1 MRLRLLLGLALLSA
15 ACDSYRPPPRPTA
28 PPQPAQPARPAPVQ
42 PQPAAQPA
50 PPPDPMISL
59 SSHASH
65 TCARRRSGAVA
76 CWGNNSDGQIGDG
89 SRTDQPRAV
98 NVPGLSNI
106 SELAAG
112 HAHTCARRG
121 AQILCWGN
129 NEDGQL
135 GDGLG
140 AKPGA
145 RATAPVTV
153 KGLADAVELVTG
165 DAHTCARRKAGT
177 VTCWGLGDDGQL
189 SIVKDRSAALI
200 AVADLSQVA
209 QVVAGANHTCARKTS
224 GDVLC
229 WGRNTEGQLGDDKS
243 GSKIK
248 PVAVVG
254 LKDATHLVAGGN
266 HTCALRRSGAPV
278 CWGSNSHG
286 QLGDGTS
293 GTFAQRRPVA
303 VQGLPGAIA
312 ELVAGQQHTCART
325 QDGKVMCWGRN
336 NFGQLGDG
344 STTDRPKPTPVARLE
359 QVTNL
364 ALGTA
369 HSCALQ
375 TTGNVTCWGSDEH
388 RALGPRRL

>member
-1 MRLRLLLGLALLSA
+1 
-15 ACDSYRPPPRPTA
+15 
-28 PPQPAQPARPAPVQ
+28 
-42 PQPAAQPA
+42 
-50 PPPDPMISL
+50 
-59 SSHASH
+59 
-65 TCARRRSGAVA
+65 
-76 CWGNNSDGQIGDG
+76 
-89 SRTDQPRAV
+89 
-98 NVPGLSNI
+98 
-106 SELAAG
+106 
-112 HAHTCARRG
+112 
-121 AQILCWGN
+121 
-129 NEDGQL
+129 
-135 GDGLG
+135 
-140 AKPGA
+140 
-145 RATAPVTV
+145 
-153 KGLADAVELVTG
+153 
-165 DAHTCARRKAGT
+165 

-248 PVAVVG
+248 PVPVVG

-266 HTCALRRSGAPV
+266 HTCAQRRSGAVV

-303 VQGLPGAIA
+303 VQGLGAVA
-312 ELVAGQQHTCART
+312 ELAAGQQHTCART
-325 QDGKVMCWGRN
+325 AGRQGHVLGPQQG
-336 NFGQLGDG
+336 FGQLGDG

-359 QVTNL
+359 QATNL